1 MLPIVTELRFNE
13 PLQMLAR
20 PQWRDISHEIELIAR
35 ARKSARNMMVEVTVD
50 GNVIDKNAS
59 VYAG

>member
-1 MLPIVTELRFNE
+1 MLPIVTELRFNK

-20 PQWRDISHEIELIAR
+20 PQWRDISPEIEPIAR
-35 ARKSARNMMVEVTVD
+35 ARKSACHMTVEVTVD
-50 GNVIDKNAS
+50 GNVIDKNAC